1 MVTAQLTS
9 NIASK
14 LMGRLQAEQGATAGT
29 FSGFHPHE
37 IEQGAADMLASMPV
51 ALRLKSS
58 EAIGFSLNELS
69 DDTPVVASF
78 AAILHRRYRQILKQQ
93 WPDSEVIATAAT
105 KQWERIVADIAG
117 RWLHDRAVS
126 SQYQVSE
133 SSALAVRLL
142 RAHQRVGAAS
152 CRLERHLR
160 EDSDYLGITHPPTG
174 VTFGLGDPH
183 LGLQTVA
190 RLDFPDRTLIYRPH
204 CPVSGDLISK
214 ICARLGMVQP
224 PRAWD
229 RRDHSWSEF
238 LQETVKVPDLQEFYS
253 AVGQWT
259 ALGFILNGVDF
270 HNENFI
276 VEGNTPRLI
285 DLETLFRPGLQ
296 SIHSNNDTRWADSVL
311 SVGTLPFKIGHGP
324 DSIEVGLVR
333 ARPAEGGIHP
343 FPAPV
348 VRTLPDGTRSFEIQ
362 KAIPSDPG
370 NTVFLVEEPQ
380 ALEDVKNTIT
390 ASFTATLKRAAENR
404 HAIRDLIL
412 QFYDRIQTRVIVTP
426 TYRYAQVQATAS
438 HPVIA
443 DDPYL
448 FALACSQIGIWGDQL
463 LWKAEWQQLMQDD
476 IPAFSVAMGSRDMA
490 LLDGQQ
496 LPTPALG
503 EVIEVTALDNVLQKL
518 KSLDFVEEAAK
529 EQSHWIEASFVGRYP
544 DNRIRVGTDASVKTS
559 ALEMLSHVVESII
572 ERAGENPEAHF
583 GLDFLSASVGED
595 FDRNWQI
602 LASNDDFYGG
612 TAGTLY
618 FLATYY
624 KFSADAAVKPLLY
637 KAALSFQRA
646 LLRNPI
652 EGKKLGGLATGSIG
666 LLLSAVTCAHAL
678 EWEQIDREVYKDAV
692 CRAMLTLIEQMK
704 KERLAPDTTLNM
716 DAINGLASQYRAFVE
731 ITGMIAELGEDCD
744 RLSTLVRI
752 FTESWLLRNDEAPED
767 GGFAHSSAG
776 ILDAYVASAR
786 LSGRQLSAELVDR
799 QIDAILNAALC
810 EDQPSLGWCH
820 GAAGLGVLALNL
832 IREDSTLTQAK
843 KLLEAIRPFLMGD
856 VGNMGMS
863 ACHGYVGV
871 LEVLHYLGYFAKDE
885 ELQGKAGT
893 IASELLVAD
902 LSGDGLTKEHY
913 STSLYCGLAGV
924 GQLLLSLAGYRSAVV
939 RAPWH

>member
-1 MVTAQLTS
+1 
-9 NIASK
+9 
-14 LMGRLQAEQGATAGT
+14 
-29 FSGFHPHE
+29 
-37 IEQGAADMLASMPV
+37 MPA
-51 ALRLKSS
+51 ALRLESS
-58 EAIGFSLNELS
+58 KVIRSSLDELS
-69 DDTPVVASF
+69 YDTPVVTSF
-78 AAILHRRYRQILKQQ
+78 AAILHRHYREIVEQE
-93 WPDSEVIATAAT
+93 WPTSEAIATAAAE
-105 KQWERIVADIAG
+105 QWERIVADIAG

-126 SQYQVSE
+126 SGYQVSG

-152 CRLERHLR
+152 CRLERDLQA
-160 EDSDYLGITHPPTG
+160 DSDYLGIAHPPTR

-190 RLDFPDRTLIYRPH
+190 RLDFLDRTLIYRPH
-204 CPVSGDLISK
+204 CPVSGDLISEV
-214 ICARLGMVQP
+214 CSLLDMAQP

-238 LQETVKVPDLQEFYS
+238 LQEDGEVTDLQKFYS

-259 ALGFILNGVDF
+259 ALGYILNGVDF

-276 VEGNTPRLI
+276 VEGNVPRLI

-296 SIHSNNDTRWADSVL
+296 STNSENGTRWADSVL
-311 SVGTLPFKIGHGP
+311 SVGTLPFKIGNGP
-324 DSIEVGLVR
+324 NSIEVGLVR
-333 ARPAEGGIHP
+333 ARPSEGGIHP

-362 KAIPSDPG
+362 KAIPTDPG
-370 NTVFLVEEPQ
+370 NTVFLEEEPQ
-380 ALEDVKNTIT
+380 ALENVKNMIT
-390 ASFTATLKRAAENR
+390 AAFATTLKRAADNR

-412 QFYDRIQTRVIVTP
+412 HAYDSIRTRVIVTP

-448 FALACSQIGIWGDQL
+448 FALACSQIGIWGDEL

-476 IPAFSVAMGSRDMA
+476 IPAFSVAMGSRDIV
-490 LLDGQQ
+490 LLDGQK
-496 LPTPALG
+496 LPIPALG
-503 EVIEVTALDNVLQKL
+503 EVIEVTAIDNVLQKL
-518 KSLDFVEEAAK
+518 KSLDRVEDATK
-529 EQSHWIEASFVGRYP
+529 EQCHWIEASFVGRYS
-544 DNRIRVGTDASVKTS
+544 DNRIQSGTNVPAKASV
-559 ALEMLSHVVESII
+559 LEMLSYVVENIT
-572 ERAGENPEAHF
+572 ERVGENPDAHF

-595 FDRNWQI
+595 FDRNWQV

-624 KFSADAAVKPLLY
+624 KFSADAAVKPLLR
-637 KAALSFQRA
+637 KAALSFQRV

-652 EGKKLGGLATGSIG
+652 QGKKLGGLATGNIG
-666 LLLSAVTCAHAL
+666 LLLSAVACAHAL
-678 EWEQIDREVYKDAV
+678 EWDRIDRDVYKDAAH
-692 CRAMLTLIEQMK
+692 RAMLTLIEQMT
-704 KERLAPDTTLNM
+704 KERLVPDATLNM

-731 ITGMIAELGEDCD
+731 IAGMLAELGEDCG

-752 FTESWLLRNDEAPED
+752 FTESWLLRNDEVPDD

-786 LSGRQLSAELVDR
+786 LSRRRVSVELVEH
-799 QIDAILNAALC
+799 QINAILHAALSQ
-810 EDQPSLGWCH
+810 DQPSLGWCH
-820 GAAGLGVLALNL
+820 GTAGLGALALNL
-832 IREDSTLTQAK
+832 IREESTLTQAK
-843 KLLEAIRPFLMGD
+843 KLLEAIHPFLMENVD
-856 VGNMGMS
+856 NMGMS
-863 ACHGYVGV
+863 ACHGYIGV
-871 LEVLHYLGYFAKDE
+871 LEVLYYLGYFAKDE
-885 ELQGKAGT
+885 ELQGKAGA

-902 LSGDGLTKEHY
+902 LCGDGLTKEHY

-924 GQLLLSLAGYRSAVV
+924 GQLLLSLAGHRSAVV